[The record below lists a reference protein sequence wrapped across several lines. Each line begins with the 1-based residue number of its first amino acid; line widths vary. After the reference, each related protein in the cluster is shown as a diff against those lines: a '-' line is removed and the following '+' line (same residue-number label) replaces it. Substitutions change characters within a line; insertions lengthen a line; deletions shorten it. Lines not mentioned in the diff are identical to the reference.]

1 MITTNQLIEWIKK
14 KADPTLNV
22 VEQDYA
28 SGCIQRLR
36 EYEEVRL
43 ALMKI
48 VEGLEE
54 LEAIYLDRNQNE

>member
-14 KADPTLNV
+14 KHTPTLNV

-28 SGCIQRLR
+28 SECVQRLR
-36 EYEEVRL
+36 EYSEVRD

-48 VEGLEE
+48 VEGFEE
-54 LEAIYLDRNQNE
+54 LEAIYLEKEG